1 MSRFLSFIFVLVLLV
16 AGVLFAAPSFIPVE
30 TYKPQI
36 SAMVKAQTGRDLTI
50 GGDIS
55 LSFLPR
61 LSVTVNDVTF
71 GNATWAPTPNMAT
84 MDQLEVVLKVAP
96 LFRGEIA
103 LDRFILVGPEIDL
116 AYNAQG
122 KANWVFDAPA
132 SAPAPAP
139 APASDDS
146 APNAGGFN
154 FTPEVT
160 DIQLGQISLVN
171 GRVRYSDARTGAAYE
186 TTGINLDVSLPSLDD
201 PLGIDGSLVWNE
213 DTIKLSLDVA
223 DPRAFSAGDTS
234 AVVLDLSAPKVS
246 SKFNG
251 NASLSPALKIN
262 GTTTLEIPSV
272 RQLAAWAGQPLTPG
286 GGLGAFELN
295 GNIAVA
301 GDNYSFT
308 EATLSFDGMN
318 GTGDLNVDAGR
329 TRPLL
334 TGTLSLDRLN
344 ANTYLA
350 SGNGAPAANGG
361 GSGGS
366 TSNGGGSAA
375 TGWSDEPID
384 LGGLKAVDADL
395 KLTVGEILFQEMT
408 IGKSALALKLTNG
421 KLTANLTELDLYEGS
436 GTGRLVLD
444 GSRNTPAVT
453 AKFDLQSISAFPLL
467 RDAAGFERIE
477 GAGTIK
483 FDVRTSGRSQK
494 AMMSALGG
502 AGSINFADGAIRG
515 INIAELM
522 RNVFAAATTGWASG
536 GSQSTDFSEL
546 SGTFTIANGILSNSD
561 LKMLS
566 PLVRVTGKGTVS
578 MPSQTLNYRVEP
590 KLAATLEGQGGAQDS
605 RGIEVP
611 VVISGPWSN
620 PSFTPDLAAVLSNPE
635 GIRDVIDSVKEDG
648 GKGLLQGI
656 LGSGTPAP
664 SAPATEGSA
673 PAEVPAEKPNPRDAI
688 RGLFNR

>member
-36 SAMVKAQTGRDLTI
+36 SAMVKEQTGRDLTI
-50 GGDIS
+50 DGDIS

-71 GNATWAPTPNMAT
+71 GNAAWASTPNMAT

-116 AYNAQG
+116 AFNAQG
-122 KANWVFDAPA
+122 KANWVFDVPA

-139 APASDDS
+139 TPDANSTD
-146 APNAGGFN
+146 AGGFS

-186 TTGINLDVSLPSLDD
+186 ATGINLDVSLPSLND

-234 AVVLDLSAPKVS
+234 TVVLELSAPKVT

-251 NASLSPALKIN
+251 TASISPALKIN

-272 RQLAAWAGQPLTPG
+272 RELAAWAGQPLTPG
-286 GGLGAFELN
+286 GGLGAFELG
-295 GNIAVA
+295 GNIAVS
-301 GDNYSFT
+301 GDKYSFT
-308 EATLSFDGMN
+308 EAKLSFDGMN

-329 TRPLL
+329 ARPLL
-334 TGTLSLDRLN
+334 TGTLSLDRLD
-344 ANTYLA
+344 ANTYLT
-350 SGNGAPAANGG
+350 SSEGAPATD

-366 TSNGGGSAA
+366 TSSGGGAAA
-375 TGWSDEPID
+375 TGWSDAPID

-421 KLTANLTELDLYEGS
+421 KLVANLTELDLYEGS

-444 GSRNTPAVT
+444 GSRNTPAV
-453 AKFDLQSISAFPLL
+453 AANFDLRNISAYPLL

-477 GAGTIK
+477 GSGTIK
-483 FDVRTSGRSQK
+483 FDVETSGRSQK

-515 INIAELM
+515 INVAELM
-522 RNVFAAATTGWASG
+522 RNVFSAATTGWASG
-536 GSQSTDFSEL
+536 GAQSTDFSEL
-546 SGTFTIANGILSNSD
+546 SGTFTIANGILSNAD

-566 PLVRVTGKGTVS
+566 PLVRVTGKGTVN
-578 MPSQTLNYRVEP
+578 MPNQTLNYRVEP
-590 KLAATLEGQGGAQDS
+590 KLAATLQGQGGEQES
-605 RGIEVP
+605 KGIEVP
-611 VVISGPWSN
+611 VVISGPWAN
-620 PSFTPDLAAVLSNPE
+620 PRFTPDLAAVLSNPE

-656 LGSGTPAP
+656 LGGGGTPAP
-664 SAPATEGSA
+664 AAPATEGSA
-673 PAEVPAEKPNPRDAI
+673 PAEAPAEKPSPRDAI